1 MLQTIP
7 KKEDEFEI
15 IESYFKGLT
24 AQDGV
29 FLGIGDDAAILD
41 ISATPKHQLV
51 VATDTLVENIHFPS
65 SAVSYQ
71 IAQRALC
78 VNLSDI
84 AAMGAIP
91 RWFTLSLSLPRKLAN
106 NSWLKGFSS
115 GLAEVADEFKCS
127 LIGGDTTSGA
137 LSISITMLGE
147 VPPGSA
153 ITRGGANDGDFIY
166 VSGALGDGA
175 AALSVIQGNKINNK
189 IDSERLLSR
198 FYRPEPKIEFGL
210 KLRDVASA
218 CIDISDGLVADLEH
232 ICRSSGV
239 SANVNTS
246 DVPIKDD
253 VRSQWGGNCVKWALF
268 GGDDY
273 HLCFTVPEHLTEIVD
288 SWSADGLSDLKKI
301 GRMTRC
307 NDGVPQVFLDGAAVV
322 QQNKGFDHFGG

>member
-29 FLGIGDDAAILD
+29 FLGIGDDAAILNLLPD
-41 ISATPKHQLV
+41 LNNQLV
-51 VATDTLVENIHFPS
+51 VATDTLVEHIHFPS
-65 SAVSYQ
+65 NADSYQ

-78 VNLSDI
+78 VNLSDM
-84 AAMGAIP
+84 AAMGANP
-91 RWFTLSLSLPRKLAN
+91 RWFTLSLSLPRKLAT
-106 NSWLKGFSS
+106 NSWLKGFSA

-127 LIGGDTTSGA
+127 LVGGDTTSGA

-147 VPPGSA
+147 VPSGSA
-153 ITRGGANDGDFIY
+153 ITRSGANDGDFIY

-175 AALSVIQGNKINNK
+175 AALSVIQGNKNK
-189 IDSERLLSR
+189 QIIESERLLKR
-198 FYRPEPKIEFGL
+198 FYRPEPKIEFGI

-239 SANVNTS
+239 SAYVSTR
-246 DVPIKDD
+246 DVPINDD
-253 VRSQWGGNCVKWALF
+253 VKILCDAGSLEWALF

-273 HLCFTVPEHLTEIVD
+273 HLCFTVPKHLCELVD
-288 SWSADGLSDLKKI
+288 GWSADGSLDLKQI
-301 GRMTRC
+301 GRMTSC
-307 NDGVPQVFLDGAAVV
+307 KDGVPQVFLDGSIVI
-322 QQNKGFDHFGG
+322 QENRGFDHFG